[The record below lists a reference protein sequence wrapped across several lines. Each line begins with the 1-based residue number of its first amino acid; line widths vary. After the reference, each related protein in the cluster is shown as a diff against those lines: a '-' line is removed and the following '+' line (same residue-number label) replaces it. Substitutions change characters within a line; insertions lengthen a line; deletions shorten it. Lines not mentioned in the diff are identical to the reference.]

1 MKCRCTHYTNHI
13 SINCWIL

>member
-1 MKCRCTHYTNHI
+1 MKCRCTYYTNHI